1 MNVLTMSR
9 RALLGAAAFAA
20 SLVGADFAAA
30 QTPPPIRV
38 GAFVA
43 ATGPASF
50 LGAPELN
57 TLRLYVDRINRS
69 GGVLGRQLQLSIYD
83 SAGDARQAVTFV
95 RRLIEEDRVDFIVG
109 GSTTGETMAVLP
121 LVTEAGVPMI
131 SLAGANVVVQPV
143 GERRWMFK
151 TPHSDTMAV
160 QKIYEDMKRDNLTR
174 AAILGGSGG
183 FDQSCRAEAQRLAPQ
198 YGITIVADETYGAS
212 DTDMTPQLTRIRN
225 AQGVQAIVGCGF
237 GGPTVITARNY
248 RQLGMQSIRFYFNHG
263 VASPQFIA
271 QSGGAA
277 EGIRVPVAALLVAD
291 QLPANDPQRQVAL
304 DYIQAYRA
312 AFNEDVSTFGGHAYD
327 GLMIALD
334 AVRRAGGT
342 DRARVRDEI
351 ERTTNFVGVDG
362 IFNMSAQDHM
372 GLDLRSF
379 RMVEI
384 RNNNWRLLY

>member
-1 MNVLTMSR
+1 LTVQISR
-9 RALLGAAAFAA
+9 RVLAAAVALLALSA
-20 SLVGADFAAA
+20 SIAHA
-30 QTPPPIRV
+30 QQPPIRV

-57 TLRLYVDRINRS
+57 TLRLYVDRINRA

-109 GSTTGETMAVLP
+109 GSTTGETMAVIP
-121 LVTEAGVPMI
+121 LVTEAQLPFI
-131 SLAGANVVVQPV
+131 SLAGANVVVSPV
-143 GERRWMFK
+143 AERRWIFK

-174 AAILGGSGG
+174 AAILGGPGG
-183 FDQSCRAEAQRLAPQ
+183 FDQSCRAEARRLAPD
-198 YGITIVADETYGAS
+198 YGIQIVADETYGAT

-225 AQGVQAIVGCGF
+225 TQGVQAIVGCGF
-237 GGPTVITARNY
+237 GAPTVITARNY

-263 VASPQFIA
+263 VGSPQFIEQA
-271 QSGGAA
+271 GGAA

-291 QLPANDPQRQVAL
+291 QLPENDPQRAVAL
-304 DYIQAYRA
+304 EYQQVYRT
-312 AFNEDVSTFGGHAYD
+312 AFNEPISAFGGHAYD
-327 GLMIALD
+327 ALMIALD

-351 ERTTNFVGVDG
+351 ERTTNFAGVDG
-362 IFNMSAQDHM
+362 IFNMSPQDHM

-384 RNNNWRLLY
+384 RNNAWRLLY

>member
-1 MNVLTMSR
+1 MTVQISR
-9 RALLGAAAFAA
+9 RVLAAAVALFACGA
-20 SLVGADFAAA
+20 SVA
-30 QTPPPIRV
+30 QAQQPPIRV

-57 TLRLYVDRINRS
+57 TLRLYVDRINRA

-109 GSTTGETMAVLP
+109 GSTTGETMAVIP
-121 LVTEAGVPMI
+121 LVTEAQIPFI
-131 SLAGANVVVQPV
+131 SLAGANVVVNPV
-143 GERRWMFK
+143 AERRWIFK

-174 AAILGGSGG
+174 AAILGGPGG
-183 FDQSCRAEAQRLAPQ
+183 FDQSCRAEARRLAPD
-198 YGITIVADETYGAS
+198 YGIQIVADETYGAN

-225 AQGVQAIVGCGF
+225 TQGVQAIVGCGF
-237 GGPTVITARNY
+237 GAPTVITARNY

-263 VASPQFIA
+263 VGSPQFIEQA
-271 QSGGAA
+271 GGAA

-291 QLPANDPQRQVAL
+291 QLPADDPQRAAALEYQQV
-304 DYIQAYRA
+304 YRA
-312 AFNEDVSTFGGHAYD
+312 AFNEPISTFGGHAYD

-351 ERTTNFVGVDG
+351 ERTTNFAGVDG
-362 IFNMSAQDHM
+362 IFNMSPTDHL

-384 RNNNWRLLY
+384 RNNTWRLLY

>member
-1 MNVLTMSR
+1 LTVPFSR
-9 RALLGAAAFAA
+9 RALAAAVALLAFGCSLA
-20 SLVGADFAAA
+20 SA
-30 QTPPPIRV
+30 QQPPPIRV

-43 ATGPASF
+43 ATGGASF

-57 TLRLYVDRINRS
+57 TLRLYVDRINRA

-95 RRLIEEDRVDFIVG
+95 RRLIEEDHVDFIVG

-121 LVTEAGVPMI
+121 LIAEAQVPFI
-131 SLAGANVVVQPV
+131 SLAGANVVVTPV
-143 GERRWMFK
+143 AERRWVFK

-160 QKIYEDMKRDNLTR
+160 QKIFEDMKRDNLVR
-174 AAILGGSGG
+174 AAVLGGPGG

-198 YGITIVADETYGAS
+198 YGIQIVMDETYGAN

-225 AQGVQAIVGCGF
+225 AGNVQAIVGCGF
-237 GGPTVITARNY
+237 GAPTVITARNY

-263 VASPQFIA
+263 VASPQFIE

-291 QLPANDPQRQVAL
+291 QLPADDPQRAVSQ
-304 DYIQAYRA
+304 DYEQIYRA
-312 AFNEDVSTFGGHAYD
+312 AFNEPISTFGGHARD
-327 GLMIALD
+327 ALMIALE

-362 IFNMSAQDHM
+362 LFNMSPQDHM

-384 RNNNWRLLY
+384 RNNGWHLLY